1 MQGAAAMVQA
11 FEVPS
16 FVTGVKVKQL
26 DFVTVRFTVAC
37 SHFALS
43 YIFSVRISGSS
54 ILLVCIF

>member
-43 YIFSVRISGSS
+43 KK
-54 ILLVCIF
+54 